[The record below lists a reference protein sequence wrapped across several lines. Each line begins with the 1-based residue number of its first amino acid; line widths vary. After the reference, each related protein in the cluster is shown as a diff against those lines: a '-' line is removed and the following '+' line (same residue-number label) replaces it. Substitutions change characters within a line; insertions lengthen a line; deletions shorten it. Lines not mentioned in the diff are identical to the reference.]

1 MHEAIY
7 EKLKEVA
14 RARKLITYGEMN
26 EEFNPGLDF
35 DRPEDRGKVGELFP
49 RGNIE
54 FFCHFTGKTIDI
66 AGLNG
71 LSFIYLS

>member
-1 MHEAIY
+1 MHEAIF

-49 RGNIE
+49 RENIE
-54 FFCHFTGKTIDI
+54 FFAILRAKLLT
-66 AGLNG
+66 LQV
-71 LSFIYLS
+71 